1 MRRLITNF
9 ESDKFSRMNPQ
20 EIKDKLHARPFVP
33 FRIHTSDGKH
43 MDVKHP
49 EMAWLTKAAF
59 LVAHPVKDPTRD
71 IPYHYDSV
79 SPLHIVGIEPL
90 VAA

>member
-1 MRRLITNF
+1 
-9 ESDKFSRMNPQ
+9 MNPQ
-20 EIKDKLHARPFVP
+20 EIREKLHASPFVP
-33 FRIHTSDGKH
+33 FRVYTSDGKH
-43 MDVKHP
+43 LDIQHP
-49 EMAWLTKAAF
+49 EMAWLTRMAL

-79 SPLHIVGIEPL
+79 SPLHIVRFEPL